1 MSRINNILREL
12 GRSLYY
18 NPGTI
23 LGAVLSLAML
33 FLLFDLYWVA
43 SETSNRLYADLLSD
57 IRIEAFVNDGVD
69 DIEIPLVTE
78 KISQIE
84 GIFAI
89 GYISKDSARLVLQHM
104 LGTDLLVDYNNENP
118 LPRSFV
124 LEVDKKFLNSTDMNL
139 ISKEVSSLPGIFD
152 VKYSRE
158 WLVKAEQMRSIIIE
172 VGLALGILILLTALI
187 SLINNIRLMTRVR
200 AVGFQQMRLLG
211 AGKIFLAFPFLLEGV
226 FISGLAALIGWA
238 AILYAKQQI
247 SLTQF
252 NIVYPKLEEII
263 IYCVVAAV
271 LGAIS
276 GYLGIRHLLK

>member
-1 MSRINNILREL
+1 MSRINHILREL
-12 GRSLYY
+12 GRSLYR
-18 NPGTI
+18 NPGTV

-33 FLLFDLYWVA
+33 FLLFDLYWIT
-43 SETSNRLYADLLSD
+43 SETSNRLYSDLLSD

-69 DIEIPLVTE
+69 DIEIPMVTE
-78 KISQIE
+78 KISKIK

-104 LGTDLLVDYNNENP
+104 LGTDLLVDYNNKNP

-124 LEVDKKFLNSTDMNL
+124 LEVDKKFLNSTDMDM
-139 ISKEVSSLPGIFD
+139 ISKEVASLPGIFD

-158 WLVKAEQMRSIIIE
+158 WLVKAEQMKSVIIE

-187 SLINNIRLMTRVR
+187 SLINNIRLMTRAR

-211 AGKIFLAFPFLLEGV
+211 ASKIFLAFPFLLEGF
-226 FISGLAALIGWA
+226 FISGFAALIGWVS
-238 AILYAKQQI
+238 IFYGKEHV
-247 SLTQF
+247 SLTQL
-252 NIVYPKLEEII
+252 NIVYPNLEEMV

-276 GYLGIRHLLK
+276 GYLGIRRLLK

>member
-211 AGKIFLAFPFLLEGV
+211 AGKIFLAFPFLLEGL

>member
-1 MSRINNILREL
+1 MSRINHILREL
-12 GRSLYY
+12 GRSLYR
-18 NPGTI
+18 NPGTA

-33 FLLFDLYWVA
+33 FLLFDLYWIA
-43 SETSNRLYADLLSD
+43 SETSNRLYSDLLSE

-69 DIEIPLVTE
+69 DIEIPMVTE

-89 GYISKDSARLVLQHM
+89 GYITKDSARLVLQHM
-104 LGTDLLVDYNNENP
+104 LGTDLLVDYNNKNP

-124 LEVDKKFLNSTDMNL
+124 LEVDKKFLNSTDMDL
-139 ISKEVSSLPGIFD
+139 ISKEIASLPEIFD
-152 VKYSRE
+152 VKYSKE

-187 SLINNIRLMTRVR
+187 SLINNIRLMTRAR

-211 AGKIFLAFPFLLEGV
+211 AGKMFLAFPFLLEGL

-238 AILYAKQQI
+238 AIFYGIQQI
-247 SLTQF
+247 SLIQF

-263 IYCVVAAV
+263 IYCAVAAM
-271 LGAIS
+271 LGTIS
-276 GYLGIRHLLK
+276 GYLGIRRLLK

>member
-1 MSRINNILREL
+1 MSRINHILREL
-12 GRSLYY
+12 GRSLYR
-18 NPGTI
+18 NPGTV

-33 FLLFDLYWVA
+33 FLLFDLYWIA
-43 SETSNRLYADLLSD
+43 SETSNRLYSDLLSD

-89 GYISKDSARLVLQHM
+89 GYISKDSARLVLQRM

-187 SLINNIRLMTRVR
+187 SLINNIRLMTRAR

-211 AGKIFLAFPFLLEGV
+211 AGKIFLAFPFLLEGL

-238 AILYAKQQI
+238 AIFYAKQQI

-252 NIVYPKLEEII
+252 NVVYPKLEEII

-276 GYLGIRHLLK
+276 GYLGIRRLLK